1 MVKKRVATQSS
12 AYDLHHKKETLRRH
26 VFAVIVDNEPGVL
39 ARVIGL
45 FSGRGYNIES
55 LTVSPI
61 NEDNTISRITI
72 VTTGT
77 LMVIRQICTQLD
89 RLIST
94 YEVYDLTLDGNW
106 VESDLALIKF
116 YPYDN
121 KSSCREE
128 AFRIAQIFNSTVV
141 DTTLSSM
148 VFRLTAKPS
157 RIDDFLKLLR
167 ELGTIEIARSGVV
180 AMHRGESVINIDS
193 VINIETKE

>member
-1 MVKKRVATQSS
+1 
-12 AYDLHHKKETLRRH
+12 
-26 VFAVIVDNEPGVL
+26 
-39 ARVIGL
+39 
-45 FSGRGYNIES
+45 
-55 LTVSPI
+55 
-61 NEDNTISRITI
+61 
-72 VTTGT
+72 
-77 LMVIRQICTQLD
+77 MVIRQICTQLD
-89 RLIST
+89 RLITT

-121 KSSCREE
+121 KSLSREE

-167 ELGTIEIARSGVV
+167 ELGNVEIARSGVV
-180 AMHRGESVINIDS
+180 AMHRGESVINVES
-193 VINIETKE
+193 VTNIETKE